1 MHFEVRKETNWKPD
15 DGVLVN
21 DSYGERKG
29 AATPVPVGIGKSP
42 LLPSLSSPYHK
53 GHYNRKQDLDEQGKD
68 KAMDI
73 FNIQGYRK
81 EESAS
86 SSSLASEGA
95 NEREGVQLVQPR
107 SRYAGTP
114 FPSLVVESVRRS
126 ENEPASVKQYTRSSP
141 NLIANP
147 NTPVS
152 KMMNRTAAS
161 SSVNLTLN
169 YQMSQGGRN
178 TPKSSVDKVLG
189 MTSDSG
195 TDLYGLGSNHVFHDS
210 SEDLSQPEP
219 APFGGFA
226 NPLLENGFLNRDNI
240 FESADW
246 RVIPSVKG
254 NSSLIKAVEAA
265 ETGGAIDNVK
275 WVGMIPMPTDAV
287 PQATLNKIKE
297 ALSKNYDSELVI
309 CDDFTFQCYY
319 TSFCKQILWPTLHY
333 QIPDDPKSKAFE
345 DHSWSY
351 YQLANQLIA
360 DKIVETYKN
369 LNTSANSSDPANM
382 IWIHD
387 YHLLLVPKMV
397 KEKIPEAKIGLFLH
411 VSFPSSEVFRCFAQ
425 RTALLKG
432 MLGANCITFQTEEYV
447 KHFLQTCN
455 RILLADIN
463 QFGITFEGK
472 FTMINSLSV
481 GIDLKELAEFVK
493 RDEVT
498 RWRKLV
504 RERWPN
510 KQLIV
515 SRDKLD
521 RLRGIKQKLLA
532 YEKFLHTH
540 PEFTESTVLIQI
552 CPGSQKDPFY
562 ESEIA
567 TIEGRINSLTRD
579 ISFSQLVVILYQDI
593 SFEQYIALMSEASM
607 FVIASMREGLN
618 LTSHEFI
625 IATSEKKSPLILSE
639 FTGSSSVLNCN
650 GEGALLINPWD
661 TRRFSEAFM
670 AALTMSTEEK
680 LKRWKNC
687 LDPVMK
693 KESKVWVYNCVES
706 IKKSWS
712 QEHVRSLAHTI
723 PLNRDIYEKFYASNH
738 AGKRLF
744 FLNLETSTVLTTFTE
759 SDPVLLEITSV
770 KPAEA
775 VLRSAAFTE
784 PTRFMALLNDLISDP
799 LNYVY
804 ITSFMKRSDLQS
816 RYLKTNKIGLIAENG
831 GYIKLVGS
839 DNWISIVDE
848 SESHSWMP
856 QVQHLVDVKAERLAG
871 SRRMTE
877 ECSIRFD
884 PGDSLLADPQRSYS
898 TMGDLIQHIND
909 LFSSNGVHASL
920 INGVVVVQ
928 NNQLPLKALKFVI
941 SYYESK
947 NKDADSA
954 SVLKEYDAYKILDTP
969 ASTPQTERLNPLS
982 PQVSDDGNP
991 VSTIFF
997 SGGTTP
1003 IDEPCFEYVNQLK
1016 ENNGLPQVL
1025 TVAVIGN
1032 DSSSTSATYGLSG
1045 KNELLSVLSKS
1056 TLSDIGVGF

>member
-1 MHFEVRKETNWKPD
+1 MHFEVGKETNLKQD
-15 DGVLVN
+15 DSVLLN
-21 DSYGERKG
+21 ESLYGDRKG
-29 AATPVPVGIGKSP
+29 TATPVPVGIAKSP
-42 LLPSLSSPYHK
+42 LLPSLSNPNHNGS
-53 GHYNRKQDLDEQGKD
+53 YNGNQDLGEQEKGKS
-68 KAMDI
+68 MNI
-73 FNIQGYRK
+73 FNIQGYNK
-81 EESAS
+81 EENAS

-95 NEREGVQLVQPR
+95 TEKEGVQLVQPR
-107 SRYAGTP
+107 SRYTGTP
-114 FPSLVVESVRRS
+114 FPSLVVESIKR
-126 ENEPASVKQYTRSSP
+126 NESDPAGVKQYTRSSP
-141 NLIANP
+141 NLVANAH
-147 NTPVS
+147 TPVS

-161 SSVNLTLN
+161 SNVSLTLN
-169 YQMSQGGRN
+169 NQMSQGSKN
-178 TPKSSVDKVLG
+178 PTKSSVDKVLG
-189 MTSDSG
+189 LSSDSG
-195 TDLYGLGSNHVFHDS
+195 TDLYGLGSNRVFQDS
-210 SEDLSQPEP
+210 SEDLSQPELT
-219 APFGGFA
+219 PFGGFA
-226 NPLLENGFLNRDNI
+226 NPLLENGFLNRENI

-254 NSSLIKAVEAA
+254 NSSLIKALKAA
-265 ETGGAIDNVK
+265 EVGGVVDNVK

-287 PQATLNKIKE
+287 PEATLNKIKE
-297 ALSKNYDSELVI
+297 SLSKNYDSELVI

-345 DHSWSY
+345 DHSWSF
-351 YQLANQLIA
+351 YQLANQLTA
-360 DKIVETYKN
+360 DKIVETYKKV
-369 LNTSANSSDPANM
+369 NSSSNPSDPDNM

-387 YHLLLVPKMV
+387 YHLLLVPRMV
-397 KEKIPEAKIGLFLH
+397 KEKVPEAKIGLFLH

-432 MLGANCITFQTEEYV
+432 MLSANCITFQTDEYV

-455 RILLADIN
+455 RLLLADIN

-481 GIDLKELAEFVK
+481 GIDLKELSQFIN

-498 RWRKLV
+498 RLRSLV

-532 YEKFLHTH
+532 YEKFLHTN
-540 PEFTESTVLIQI
+540 PEFVESTVLIQI

-593 SFEQYIALMSEASM
+593 SFEQYIALMSEAST
-607 FVIASMREGLN
+607 FVVASMREGLN
-618 LTSHEFI
+618 LTSNEFI
-625 IATSEKKSPLILSE
+625 VATSEKKSPLILSE
-639 FTGSSSVLNCN
+639 FTGSSSVLNCD

-661 TRRFSEAFM
+661 TKRFAEAFKT
-670 AALTMSTEEK
+670 ALTMSTEEK
-680 LKRWKNC
+680 SKRWKNC
-687 LDPVMK
+687 LNPVMK

-712 QEHVRSLAHTI
+712 QEHVRSLAFTT
-723 PLNRDIYEKFYASNH
+723 PLSRNIYEKFYASNRG
-738 AGKRLF
+738 GKRLF
-744 FLNLETSTVLTTFTE
+744 FLNLETSTVVTTFTE
-759 SDPVLLEITSV
+759 SDSVLLEITSA

-816 RYLKTNKIGLIAENG
+816 RYLKTNKVGLIAENG

-839 DNWISIVDE
+839 DNWITMVDE
-848 SESHSWMP
+848 NESHSWMP
-856 QVQHLVDVKAERLAG
+856 QVQHLVDVKVERLAG
-871 SRRMTE
+871 SHRMTE

-898 TMGDLIQHIND
+898 AMGDLIQHIND
-909 LFSSNGVHASL
+909 LFSANGVHASL

-941 SYYESK
+941 SYYKSK
-947 NKDADSA
+947 SEGAELA
-954 SVLKEYDAYKILDTP
+954 SVLKEYDAYKMSETP
-969 ASTPQTERLNPLS
+969 STTPLTECLNPLS
-982 PQVSDDGNP
+982 PQLAEDVCP
-991 VSTIFF
+991 LSTIFF

-1003 IDEPCFEYVNQLK
+1003 IDEPCFEYVNQIK
-1016 ENNGLPQVL
+1016 GNNSLPEVL
-1025 TVAVIGN
+1025 TVAVMGP

-1056 TLSDIGVGF
+1056 A